1 MYIQY
6 LQVPLCDAH
15 VTLWW
20 LSVWASSFRVPQT
33 GALHWCP
40 RLFVERSFCWLWR
53 SFQWWEYI
61 LQAVRSP
68 AVMGSWVSPTGA
80 ALSSV
85 PAQGCRDGANTACLH
100 HWLSYRA
107 VNVLVA
113 LYTVAVDGD
122 GLFLLAQRSPT
133 HVHWRD
139 WGCWLDVGKK
149 SSILHVALF
158 QTFGSSSFGRD
169 AAVGVI

>member
-20 LSVWASSFRVPQT
+20 LSVWDSSFRVPQT

-53 SFQWWEYI
+53 IFQWWEYI

-85 PAQGCRDGANTACLH
+85 PAQGCRDGANHSMSSSLARLQSGKCPGSSVYCGRG
-100 HWLSYRA
+100 WRWF
-107 VNVLVA
+107 
-113 LYTVAVDGD
+113 
-122 GLFLLAQRSPT
+122 FLLAQRSLT

-149 SSILHVALF
+149 
-158 QTFGSSSFGRD
+158 
-169 AAVGVI
+169 AAFFM